1 MLSQIV
7 LLLSALVAPP
17 SWTLVNSGIDSS
29 IRGISAV
36 DARVCW
42 IGTKSGVAVTTD
54 GGESWRFTKIG
65 GDELD
70 FRDLHAFDA
79 QHCVAMSAGE
89 GESSRIYRSVDGGS
103 TWKLVF
109 QNNEAKGFFNGIA
122 FKDDQHGLLAGDP
135 IGGRLFLLATSDGG
149 ESWRRIAEGTAPE
162 MVEGEHA
169 FAASGTH
176 LSVSKDGHAW
186 VTSGG
191 ARASVF
197 RSEDFG
203 ASWTS
208 HRTPMIAGES
218 STGIFSIAF
227 RGQHGVAV
235 GGDYEKEAE
244 GRDNAMCSRDGGASW
259 QLITQAGGDAP
270 FDFRSCVGF
279 VSASVLVSVVPSG
292 TDLSRDGGASWQTL
306 AGEPGFH
313 TLSIAG
319 RTVWAAGSDGRV
331 AYLKL

>member
-1 MLSQIV
+1 MLSQI
-7 LLLSALVAPP
+7 LLLFSALVATP
-17 SWTLVNSGIDSS
+17 SWTLVDSGVDSS

-36 DARVCW
+36 DAQVCW
-42 IGTKSGVAVTTD
+42 IGTRSGVAVTTD
-54 GGESWRFTKIG
+54 GGERWRFTKIG

-79 QHCVAMSAGE
+79 QRCIAMSAGE
-89 GESSRIYRSVDGGS
+89 GDASRIYRSVDGGR
-103 TWKLVF
+103 TWELVF
-109 QNNEAKGFFNGIA
+109 QNTEAKGFFNGIA
-122 FKDDQHGLLAGDP
+122 FKDDQNGLLAGDP
-135 IGGRLFLLATSDGG
+135 VGGRLFLLATSDAG
-149 ESWRRIAEGTAPE
+149 ESWQRIAEETAPQ

-176 LSVSKDGHAW
+176 LSVSKDGRAW

-191 ARASVF
+191 ARARVF

-208 HRTPMIAGES
+208 QRTPMIAGES

-235 GGDYEKEAE
+235 GGDYQKESE
-244 GRDNAMCSRDGGASW
+244 GRDNAMFSRDGGVGW
-259 QLITQAGGDAP
+259 QLITQAGGAAP
-270 FDFRSCVGF
+270 FEFRSCVGF
-279 VSASVLVSVVPSG
+279 VSASVLVSVGPSG
-292 TDLSRDGGASWQTL
+292 TDLSRDAGASWQTL